1 MNLFHESENKYY
13 ELLSYMINSNDDY
26 SSKDISDFIDKYLIG
41 EKDFDVID
49 ELFESNEDGETVFS
63 YSEGKYYPVINK
75 HFPIRLNEIEA
86 VSLKSMTYDRYAR
99 HFLSKS
105 TINKL
110 QQITSSIPQLWN
122 ANDIQIKNQYHFG
135 DAEIDTAYDE
145 RITTIVKAINEHK
158 GIVYD
163 NISPGKY
170 EYIDVTSFPINIEY
184 SFLNDGFR
192 VCVYNREENRFIKLN
207 LSTIKNIKLSHE
219 TIEDLS
225 KEYQDFLE
233 MNTKKIEL
241 DVEPVDHVIERCFRI
256 FSFYDREAKYDKEDN
271 KYKLTIS
278 YLKQEEN
285 EVIRDIL
292 SLGSYVVVMSPKRIQ
307 KEVYKR
313 IVAAKN
319 NYL

>member
-1 MNLFHESENKYY
+1 M
-13 ELLSYMINSNDDY
+13 
-26 SSKDISDFIDKYLIG
+26 
-41 EKDFDVID
+41 
-49 ELFESNEDGETVFS
+49 
-63 YSEGKYYPVINK
+63 
-75 HFPIRLNEIEA
+75 
-86 VSLKSMTYDRYAR
+86 
-99 HFLSKS
+99 
-105 TINKL
+105 
-110 QQITSSIPQLWN
+110 
-122 ANDIQIKNQYHFG
+122 
-135 DAEIDTAYDE
+135 
-145 RITTIVKAINEHK
+145 
-158 GIVYD
+158 
-163 NISPGKY
+163 
-170 EYIDVTSFPINIEY
+170 TSFPINIEY

-192 VCVYNREENRFIKLN
+192 VCVYNQEENRFIKLN

-241 DVEPVDHVIERCFRI
+241 DVEPIDHVIERCFRL